1 MSGISK
7 FLENEL
13 DKINEHLSMVRGNL
27 SVPIEL
33 CENKCS
39 LITKELTDTD
49 EKVIDFLNIE
59 LSKINSKIER
69 AQELIQGFKDY
80 YYDLKYKK

>member
-33 CENKCS
+33 CENKSVCFGSS
-39 LITKELTDTD
+39 L
-49 EKVIDFLNIE
+49 
-59 LSKINSKIER
+59 
-69 AQELIQGFKDY
+69 
-80 YYDLKYKK
+80 